1 MDEVNSLLKDIGD
14 SEDEDEGSPS
24 RLVTHDP
31 TQSASALVETR
42 RHSMHSHQSTEDGGE
57 DDSDDASN
65 DDENTPALARKRR
78 VSFGRRRTIGATGNG
93 AVTDMTASAELT
105 RSRRQSTVAFDDYAE
120 QAALYSSDIM
130 LKRRVVALYVQLCEL
145 KSYIQLNKT
154 GFRKVLKK
162 FDKICNRSLRQK
174 YMEKVVESAPPF
186 VPEATK
192 AVEDNVSKMEHAYAN
207 LVTKGDI
214 DIARRDLRSHLREHV
229 VWERNTV
236 WRDMIGM
243 ERRAEAASL
252 GRALLGGD
260 IATGAARLQGDEE
273 NAIPTKEIATPIG
286 RFKLPTWLVSTSLL
300 NLVIILAV
308 FTALLVLPI
317 MESPEQQNCLAILV
331 FASMMWATEVRC
343 LMKPPFFSFLC
354 LYVFL
359 FCHLQPSSNN

>member
-1 MDEVNSLLKDIGD
+1 
-14 SEDEDEGSPS
+14 
-24 RLVTHDP
+24 
-31 TQSASALVETR
+31 
-42 RHSMHSHQSTEDGGE
+42 MHSHQSTEDGGE

-343 LMKPPFFSFLC
+343 LMKPPFFRFYIYMYFYSATCNLAPTTDQLIVGHPALC
-354 LYVFL
+354 NITHHPFPLHRPPCCTV
-359 FCHLQPSSNN
+359 